1 MNYAEVFEGL
11 TELTGDN
18 VILRPVCLEAA
29 DELFEATQES
39 REQLYRFMPWENKTV
54 DDAKAFIE
62 RSLRQQKESSEFNL
76 VVREKES
83 KRLAGGIG
91 LHHLDRFTPR
101 GEVGYWIR
109 SSMYR
114 QGYAGD
120 ARQYLP
126 DCDNISF
133 CFLDAEKETYMNCYE
148 MVIDNMVS
156 GGILVADN
164 AISHRQTLQPMLDRV
179 LSDTR
184 LDALIVP
191 IGKGELLCRKL

>member
-1 MNYAEVFEGL
+1 
-11 TELTGDN
+11 
-18 VILRPVCLEAA
+18 
-29 DELFEATQES
+29 
-39 REQLYRFMPWENKTV
+39 
-54 DDAKAFIE
+54 
-62 RSLRQQKESSEFNL
+62 
-76 VVREKES
+76 
-83 KRLAGGIG
+83 
-91 LHHLDRFTPR
+91 
-101 GEVGYWIR
+101 
-109 SSMYR
+109 MYR

-126 DCDNISF
+126 DCDYISF